1 MRNPTDGLYLLL
13 ADAVVVL
20 HLLFILFVF
29 GGGLLVL
36 RWRRL
41 IWLHLPAA
49 VWGAVVEMTGWICPL
64 TPLENRLRELGGG
77 RAYEGD
83 FVARYVTP
91 IVYPERLTP
100 GTQLLLGAI
109 VVVANAVIYAFVW
122 KSRRR
127 AGGPGTAGRL

>member
-1 MRNPTDGLYLLL
+1 MVYLLL

-29 GGGLLVL
+29 GGGLLLL

-49 VWGAVVEMTGWICPL
+49 AWGAVVEMTGWICPL

-77 RAYEGD
+77 SRYAGD
-83 FVARYVTP
+83 FVAKYVVP
-91 IVYPERLTP
+91 IVYPERLTEK
-100 GTQLLLGAI
+100 TQLLLGAI
-109 VVVANAVIYAFVW
+109 VVVVNAVIYAVVW
-122 KSRRR
+122 KRSRRSGR
-127 AGGPGTAGRL
+127 AD

>member
-1 MRNPTDGLYLLL
+1 MYLFL

-77 RAYEGD
+77 GTYQGD
-83 FVARYVTP
+83 FVAKYVAP
-91 IVYPERLTP
+91 IVYPEQLTQRM
-100 GTQLLLGAI
+100 QLVLGAI
-109 VVVANAVIYAFVW
+109 VLVANAVIYAFVW
-122 KSRRR
+122 TSGRR
-127 AGGPGTAGRL
+127 AGDPAS

>member
-1 MRNPTDGLYLLL
+1 LRYVLL

-36 RWRRL
+36 RWRRFL
-41 IWLHLPAA
+41 WLHLPAA
-49 VWGAVVEMTGWICPL
+49 AWGAVVEVTGWICPL

-77 RAYEGD
+77 TAYEGD
-83 FVARYVTP
+83 FVAKYVLP
-91 IVYPERLTP
+91 IVYPENLTQR
-100 GTQLLLGAI
+100 TQLLLGVI
-109 VVVANAVIYAFVW
+109 VVVANAAVYAFVW

-127 AGGPGTAGRL
+127 ARGPAD